1 MHNFKEL
8 KIWKD
13 SLQLAFDLY
22 KTTKEFP
29 THERYGLISQINRCI
44 VSIPSN
50 IAEGSSRN
58 STKDFGRF
66 LEMALGSSFEL
77 ETQLLIAQ
85 NCGYIADKA
94 CSDYIDRIGTL
105 QKMTFGFKEKLIA

>member
-8 KIWKD
+8 KIWKE
-13 SLQLAFDLY
+13 SLQLAFDIY

-29 THERYGLISQINRCI
+29 SHERYGLISQVNRSI

-77 ETQLLIAQ
+77 ETQLLIAE
-85 NCGYIADKA
+85 NCGYIEAET
-94 CSDYIDRIGTL
+94 CSDYINRISTL
-105 QKMTFGFKEKLIA
+105 QKMTFSFREKLK

>member
-13 SLQLAFDLY
+13 SLQLAFDIY
-22 KTTKEFP
+22 KTTKGFSAG
-29 THERYGLISQINRCI
+29 ERYGLTSQINRCI

-50 IAEGSSRN
+50 IAEGSSRD
-58 STKDFGRF
+58 SKKDFGRF

-77 ETQLLIAQ
+77 ETQLLIAKD
-85 NCGYIADKA
+85 CGYITEEK
-94 CSDYIDRIGTL
+94 CSDYINRISIL
-105 QKMTFGFKEKLIA
+105 QKMIFGFKEKLK